1 MLHCGQNIFTRE
13 SAFLL
18 EFQYIHVRAI
28 IYYRVTEIY
37 LHIVEKCLFLFGM
50 ILIDLGCIS
59 APGKMAKNWFSTLV
73 WPPLRPCY
81 LPVVVVK
88 LVPHSKITV
97 AIKNWEC
104 RKNYYFSIILH
115 LYPGTTTITTNMPN
129 LGTQKFD
136 NNPSN
141 YVILICHFWLWF

>member
-1 MLHCGQNIFTRE
+1 MDGARNILYT
-13 SAFLL
+13 SK
-18 EFQYIHVRAI
+18 HAI

-81 LPVVVVK
+81 LPVVVK

-115 LYPGTTTITTNMPN
+115 LYPGTTTVTTNMPI

-136 NNPSN
+136 NNPSTN
-141 YVILICHFWLWF
+141 VIWIVDLSCIAMILN